1 MLLPSQ
7 TLTAQVWTPALS
19 QTKTPAASHVN
30 SGLLSFQ
37 LPMVSCTFLLTQ
49 GFAGSATVLEGGK
62 AAWFM
67 QPGFWHA
74 GSMFFLL
81 LTSLL
86 ITPALV
92 PKAPVSSLK
101 KYKQPFVRSVT
112 VLFSLQKSPST
123 HARRTKQLC
132 PGENLLEAT
141 LGAHPLSPQSILKGH
156 QPATCSGRNHTRWL
170 RSERTL
176 SQMGAEEQKVNHNV
190 SSCILKTKWC
200 ELATCL
206 YGGKVG

>member
-49 GFAGSATVLEGGK
+49 GFAGSTTVLEGGK
-62 AAWFM
+62 ATWFM

-101 KYKQPFVRSVT
+101 KY
-112 VLFSLQKSPST
+112 SLS
-123 HARRTKQLC
+123 
-132 PGENLLEAT
+132 
-141 LGAHPLSPQSILKGH
+141 
-156 QPATCSGRNHTRWL
+156 SGW
-170 RSERTL
+170 
-176 SQMGAEEQKVNHNV
+176 
-190 SSCILKTKWC
+190 
-200 ELATCL
+200 
-206 YGGKVG
+206 